1 MGGLSGCIRNGTR
14 EIFMND
20 ADQDFRETLAR
31 LAAGERPGREE
42 LTRLITDAA
51 VPDAAARREYLFG
64 LARETA
70 WARFA
75 GRIYVR
81 GLIEFSNICRR
92 DCLYCGIRRSNT
104 RAARYRLTP
113 DEILA
118 CCEQGHALG
127 FRTFVL
133 QGGEDP
139 WFTDDVLVSLISS
152 IKAAWPDCALTL
164 SVGERPGAS
173 YRRFREAG
181 ADRFL
186 LRHETADP
194 ALYARLHPAE
204 QTWAERRRCLS
215 DLKAAGFQ
223 VGAGF
228 MVGLPWQTVE
238 HLAADLVF
246 LREFQPHMVGIGP
259 FVPHHDTPLAHF
271 PAGSVDL
278 TLVMLAL
285 TRLILPRCLL
295 PATTAL
301 GTVADDGRERGV
313 LAGANVL
320 MPNLSPPANR
330 KKYMLYDNKVSD
342 GDEAAENV
350 ASLARRMEAIGYQVV
365 VDRGD
370 FQP

>member
-1 MGGLSGCIRNGTR
+1 MDSR
-14 EIFMND
+14 E
-20 ADQDFRETLAR
+20 REYNAALVE
-31 LAAGERPGREE
+31 LAAGRPLRQADLG
-42 LTRLITDAA
+42 RLIADLSS
-51 VPDAAARREYLFG
+51 PDGAARRKRLFER
-64 LARETA
+64 ARETA
-70 WARFA
+70 RARFG

-81 GLIEFSNICRR
+81 GLIEFTNICRR

-104 RAARYRLTP
+104 RAARYRLSP
-113 DEILA
+113 DVILD
-118 CCEQGHALG
+118 CCERGYGLG

-139 WFTDDVLVSLISS
+139 WFTDDVLVNLISAV
-152 IKAAWPDCALTL
+152 KAAWPDCALTL
-164 SVGERPGAS
+164 SIGERSGAG
-173 YRRFREAG
+173 YRRFRAAG

-194 ALYARLHPAE
+194 AHYARLHPAD
-204 QTWAERRRCLS
+204 QTWAERRRCLL
-215 DLKAAGFQ
+215 DLKAAGYQ

-228 MVGLPWQTVE
+228 MVGLPWQTPE

-246 LREFQPHMVGIGP
+246 LRELQPEMVGIGP
-259 FVPHHDTPLAHF
+259 FVPHHDTPLADF
-271 PAGSVDL
+271 PAGSVDV

-285 TRLILPRCLL
+285 TRLLLPRALL

-320 MPNLSPPANR
+320 MPNLSPPADR
-330 KKYMLYDNKVSD
+330 KKYMLYDNKISD

-350 ASLARRMEAIGYQVV
+350 ASLARRMEAIGYEVV

-370 FQP
+370 FR

>member
-1 MGGLSGCIRNGTR
+1 MDDGEARALLAELAAGRPPART
-14 EIFMND
+14 D
-20 ADQDFRETLAR
+20 LAR
-31 LAAGERPGREE
+31 LIADLAA
-42 LTRLITDAA
+42 
-51 VPDAAARREYLFG
+51 PDAAARRERLFER
-64 LARETA
+64 ARESA
-70 WARFA
+70 RARFG

-81 GLIEFSNICRR
+81 GLIEFTNICRR

-104 RAARYRLTP
+104 RAVRYRLTP

-118 CCEQGHALG
+118 CCARGYGLG

-139 WFTDDVLVSLISS
+139 WFTDEVALALTAA
-152 IKAAWPDCALTL
+152 IKASWPDCALTL
-164 SVGERPGAS
+164 SVGERSGAS
-173 YRRFREAG
+173 YRRLRAAG

-194 ALYARLHPAE
+194 DHYARLHPAA
-204 QTWAERRRCLS
+204 QTWAERRRCLW

-228 MVGLPWQTVE
+228 MVGLPWQTPA
-238 HLAADLVF
+238 HLAADLAF
-246 LREFQPHMVGIGP
+246 LAELKPEMVGIGP
-259 FVPHHDTPLAHF
+259 FVPHHDTPLADF
-271 PAGSVDL
+271 PAGSVDM

-285 TRLILPRCLL
+285 TRLLLPRALL

-320 MPNLSPPANR
+320 MPNLSPWADR
-330 KKYMLYDNKVSD
+330 KKYMLYDNKISD

-350 ASLARRMEAIGYQVV
+350 AALVRRMAAIGYEVV

-370 FQP
+370 FR

>member
-1 MGGLSGCIRNGTR
+1 
-14 EIFMND
+14 MNSDHEFRD
-20 ADQDFRETLAR
+20 ALTR
-31 LAAGERPGREE
+31 LASGYALDQAE
-42 LTRLITDAA
+42 LTRLISDAA
-51 VPDAAARREYLFG
+51 APDAAARREHLFG

-70 WARFA
+70 RARFG

-81 GLIEFSNICRR
+81 GLIEISNICRR

-104 RAARYRLTP
+104 RAARYRLTL

-118 CCEQGHALG
+118 CCGQGHALG

-139 WFTDDVLVSLISS
+139 WFTDDVLVGLISS
-152 IKAAWPDCALTL
+152 IKSAWPDCALTL
-164 SVGERPGAS
+164 SIGERAGTS

-194 ALYARLHPAE
+194 DLYARLHPAE
-204 QTWAERRRCLS
+204 QTWAERRRCLRE
-215 DLKAAGFQ
+215 LKEAGFQ

-228 MVGLPWQTVE
+228 MVGLPWQTAG
-238 HLAADLVF
+238 HLAADLLY
-246 LREFQPHMVGIGP
+246 LRELRPHMVGIGP
-259 FVPHHDTPLAHF
+259 FVPHHDTPLAKF
-271 PAGSVDL
+271 PAGSADL
-278 TLVMLAL
+278 TLIMVAL
-285 TRLILPRCLL
+285 TRLMLPRSLL

-301 GTVADDGRERGV
+301 GTVADDGRERAV

-350 ASLARRMEAIGYQVV
+350 ASLARRMKAVGYQVV

>member
-1 MGGLSGCIRNGTR
+1 MS
-14 EIFMND
+14 D
-20 ADQDFRETLAR
+20 VDQEFEETLAR
-31 LAAGERPGREE
+31 LAAGERLERAE
-42 LTRLITDAA
+42 LARLIRDAA
-51 VPDAAARREYLFG
+51 APGTEAAAARRDYLFG

-70 WARFA
+70 RARFG

-104 RAARYRLTP
+104 HAERYRLTP
-113 DEILA
+113 DAILA
-118 CCEQGHALG
+118 CCERGHALG

-152 IKAAWPDCALTL
+152 IKDSWPDCALTL
-164 SVGERPGAS
+164 SLGERAGAS
-173 YRRFREAG
+173 YRRLREAG

-194 ALYARLHPAE
+194 VLYARLHPAE
-204 QTWAERRRCLS
+204 QTWAERRRCLD

-223 VGAGF
+223 TGAGF
-228 MVGLPWQTVE
+228 MVGLPWQTEE

-246 LREFQPHMVGIGP
+246 LRDFQPHMVGIGP
-259 FVPHHDTPLAHF
+259 FVPHHDTPLADF

-278 TLVMLAL
+278 TLIMLAL

-301 GTVADDGRERGV
+301 GTVAGDGRERGV

-350 ASLARRMEAIGYQVV
+350 ASLARRMEAIGYRVV

>member
-1 MGGLSGCIRNGTR
+1 MNIRKYKL
-14 EIFMND
+14 D
-20 ADQDFRETLAR
+20 AALDG
-31 LAAGERPGREE
+31 LAAGQPFRRPDMA
-42 LTRLITDAA
+42 RLIADLIAPGGA
-51 VPDAAARREYLFG
+51 DRRERLFG
-64 LARETA
+64 RARESA
-70 WARFA
+70 RARFG

-104 RAARYRLTP
+104 RTTRYRLSP
-113 DEILA
+113 DDILA
-118 CCEQGHALG
+118 CCQRGYELG

-139 WFTDDVLVSLISS
+139 WFTDEVVADLASAV
-152 IKAAWPDCALTL
+152 KASWPDCALTL
-164 SVGERPGAS
+164 SIGERSGAS
-173 YRRFREAG
+173 YRRFRAAG

-194 ALYARLHPAE
+194 DHYARLHPAD
-204 QTWAERRRCLS
+204 QTWAGRRRCLEN
-215 DLKAAGFQ
+215 LKAAGFQ

-228 MVGLPWQTVE
+228 MVGLPWQTPA
-238 HLAADLVF
+238 HLAADLAF
-246 LREFQPHMVGIGP
+246 LRELRPEMVGIGP
-259 FVPHHDTPLAHF
+259 FVPHHETPLADF
-271 PAGSVDL
+271 PAGSVDA

-285 TRLILPRCLL
+285 TRLLLPRALL

-301 GTVADDGRERGV
+301 GTVAGDGRERGV

-320 MPNLSPPANR
+320 MPNLSPPADR
-330 KKYMLYDNKVSD
+330 KKYTLYDNKISD

-350 ASLARRMEAIGYQVV
+350 AALARRMEAIGYEVV

-370 FQP
+370 FR